1 MKNQK
6 QKIREQQRELK
17 KIVAE
22 MPVVERAAAMALVS
36 LGNAV
41 AALVTRRDWQ
51 TIAEMKAVCGEIFEE
66 ARRIEIKE
74 RFYTVQ

>member
-6 QKIREQQRELK
+6 QKIREQQDELRK
-17 KIVAE
+17 TVSE
-22 MPVVERAAAMALVS
+22 MPVVERAAAMSLVN
-36 LGNAV
+36 LGNVV

-51 TIAEMKAVCGEIFEE
+51 TIAEMKAVCTEIFEQVRLLE
-66 ARRIEIKE
+66 VEE